1 MTNPEVVN
9 LRPKTWDQFIGQT
22 HLKHILDVH
31 IEAAIQHQRPL
42 DPILFIGPPGFGK
55 TSLATIIGHKCQAQV
70 TMLTMPLTER
80 ALLNALRNFEGG
92 ILFLDEIHTLT
103 RSRQEQL
110 LTVVSE
116 SYVQDNRGRITLI
129 PELTIIGAT
138 TERGKIIAPLL
149 DRFPIRPDFID
160 YTDEELAQI
169 VLGMAENVGVPISH
183 DIAIVLGQAAGGVPR
198 NALRLVFAARD
209 IDAVGETLTT
219 ERILTFCRVDHDG
232 LTANHVRYLQTIRGL
247 GGTAGQKTL
256 ELTLGHPATTLLQ
269 LERLLL
275 QKSLIEYTPSGR
287 ELTAGGISRAKDSHD
302 KSSNRP

>member
-1 MTNPEVVN
+1 
-9 LRPKTWDQFIGQT
+9 
-22 HLKHILDVH
+22 
-31 IEAAIQHQRPL
+31 
-42 DPILFIGPPGFGK
+42 
-55 TSLATIIGHKCQAQV
+55 
-70 TMLTMPLTER
+70 MLTMPLTER